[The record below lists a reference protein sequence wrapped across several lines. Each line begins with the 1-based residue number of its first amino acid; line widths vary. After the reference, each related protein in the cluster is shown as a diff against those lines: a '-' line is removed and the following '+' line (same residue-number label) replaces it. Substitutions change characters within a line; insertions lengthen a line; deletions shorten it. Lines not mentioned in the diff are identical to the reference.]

1 MAGRHCRVEVTHYFC
16 FSWYL
21 NRGDFFRHCRQDSTV
36 VSYWCF
42 CDALKKSSTG
52 YMHKIPDI
60 APFRAKLES
69 LDAQIA
75 EPNFYSD
82 QRRAAEV
89 GREHQRVS
97 SLIEKFEAFNSANK
111 QIVENE
117 AMVADK
123 ETDEEIRE
131 MAEEELIE
139 LRGQIETL
147 ENEVLRAMI
156 PPDPTDSRNSVMEI
170 RGGAGGDEANIFA
183 GDLFR
188 MYSRY
193 AERRGWKVEVM
204 STSLADTGG
213 YREIIF
219 NMTGEDAYKYLKF
232 ESGVHRVQRV
242 PVTETQGRIHTS
254 TATVAVLPEAEEV
267 DIEVR
272 QQDLDIATMRASGAG
287 GQHVNTTDSA
297 VMMTH
302 IPTGVTVYCADERS
316 QIKNRAKALTVTRS
330 RLLKA
335 KEEEEHAKYA
345 AERKGQIGTGDRS
358 ERIRTYNY
366 PQGRLT
372 DHRIGL
378 SLSLPSV
385 IDGDLEDVIDGLQN
399 FDYDAR
405 IQNLLKAQE
414 EV

>member
-1 MAGRHCRVEVTHYFC
+1 MQ
-16 FSWYL
+16 
-21 NRGDFFRHCRQDSTV
+21 N
-36 VSYWCF
+36 
-42 CDALKKSSTG
+42 
-52 YMHKIPDI
+52 IPDI
-60 APFRAKLES
+60 APFREKLAVYDEMMN
-69 LDAQIA
+69 

-82 QRRAAEV
+82 QRRAAEI
-89 GREHQRVS
+89 GREHQRLT
-97 SLIEKFEAFNSANK
+97 SLIEKFEAFHAAESQIAENK
-111 QIVENE
+111 TMLDDSSIE
-117 AMVADK
+117 AELLEMAQ
-123 ETDEEIRE
+123 EEI
-131 MAEEELIE
+131 IE
-139 LRGQIETL
+139 LEGQIEAL
-147 ENEVLRAMI
+147 GKAVLVAMI

-193 AERRGWKVEVM
+193 AESRGWRVEVM

-219 NMTGEDAYKYLKF
+219 NMSGEDAYKYLKF

-267 DIEVR
+267 DIEINP
-272 QQDLDIATMRASGAG
+272 QDLEISTMRASGAG

-297 VMMTH
+297 VMMVH
-302 IPTGVTVYCADERS
+302 KPTGVTVYCADERS
-316 QIKNRAKALTVTRS
+316 QIKNRAKALTVMRS

-335 KEEEEHAKYA
+335 KEDEENAKYA

-372 DHRIGL
+372 DHRIGMN
-378 SLSLPSV
+378 LSLPSV
-385 IDGDLEDVIDGLQN
+385 IDGSLDDLIDALQN
-399 FDYDAR
+399 YDYEAR
-405 IQNLLKAQE
+405 IQNLLESQKG
-414 EV
+414 